1 MTRPGFSTGE
11 SSKGNEMASLVQD
24 ILDMS
29 SFRLL
34 IKELDLG
41 LVDKIFVTTDGVV
54 AEIPREAIH
63 YAHTPQG
70 EYVLFGDFCSIGEH
84 EIDLMLTDRSEE
96 DTSELQSLMSNSY
109 LHTISLHGALPIWV
123 NPQREIKW
131 PVSFK
136 LSSTCRAFGC
146 SSKNSTSASS
156 IRFS

>member
-11 SSKGNEMASLVQD
+11 SAKGNEMASLVQD

-41 LVDKIFVTTDGVV
+41 LVDKIFVTTDGVA

-70 EYVLFGDFCSIGEH
+70 AHVLFGDFCSIGEH
-84 EIDLMLTDRSEE
+84 AIDLMLTAEATDTATNHTCQAE
-96 DTSELQSLMSNSY
+96 DIMIETNSK
-109 LHTISLHGALPIWV
+109 GR
-123 NPQREIKW
+123 RE
-131 PVSFK
+131 
-136 LSSTCRAFGC
+136 C
-146 SSKNSTSASS
+146 
-156 IRFS
+156 

>member
-63 YAHTPQG
+63 YANTPQG
-70 EYVLFGDFCSIGEH
+70 
-84 EIDLMLTDRSEE
+84 RSEE
-96 DTSELQSLMSNSY
+96 HTSELQSLMRISY
-109 LHTISLHGALPIWV
+109 AVFCLKKKH
-123 NPQREIKW
+123 K
-131 PVSFK
+131 K
-136 LSSTCRAFGC
+136 
-146 SSKNSTSASS
+146 
-156 IRFS
+156 

>member
-63 YAHTPQG
+63 YA
-70 EYVLFGDFCSIGEH
+70 
-84 EIDLMLTDRSEE
+84 RSEE
-96 DTSELQSLMSNSY
+96 RRVGKEC
-109 LHTISLHGALPIWV
+109 V
-123 NPQREIKW
+123 
-131 PVSFK
+131 
-136 LSSTCRAFGC
+136 STCR
-146 SSKNSTSASS
+146 SRWSPYHKKKKKKS
-156 IRFS
+156 IYKIRKKQN

>member
-1 MTRPGFSTGE
+1 MSVIFLLKQKTAYELRVSDWSSDVCSSDPFLSNGMTRPGFSTGE

-29 SFRLL
+29 SFRLI

-63 YAHTPQG
+63 YDHTPQG

-84 EIDLMLTDRSEE
+84 ELDLMLT
-96 DTSELQSLMSNSY
+96 
-109 LHTISLHGALPIWV
+109 G
-123 NPQREIKW
+123 
-131 PVSFK
+131 
-136 LSSTCRAFGC
+136 
-146 SSKNSTSASS
+146 
-156 IRFS
+156 

>member
-84 EIDLMLTDRSEE
+84 EIELMLTDEGTDTVTIQTCHRSEE
-96 DTSELQSLMSNSY
+96 HTSELQSLMRNSY
-109 LHTISLHGALPIWV
+109 A
-123 NPQREIKW
+123 
-131 PVSFK
+131 
-136 LSSTCRAFGC
+136 AFGL
-146 SSKNSTSASS
+146 KK
-156 IRFS
+156 

>member
-70 EYVLFGDFCSIGEH
+70 EYVLFGD
-84 EIDLMLTDRSEE
+84 RSEE
-96 DTSELQSLMSNSY
+96 HTSELQSLMRISY
-109 LHTISLHGALPIWV
+109 AVFCLKNTK
-123 NPQREIKW
+123 NIK
-131 PVSFK
+131 SYTK
-136 LSSTCRAFGC
+136 T
-146 SSKNSTSASS
+146 
-156 IRFS
+156 

>member
-1 MTRPGFSTGE
+1 
-11 SSKGNEMASLVQD
+11 
-24 ILDMS
+24 MS

-84 EIDLMLTDRSEE
+84 EIDLMLTDEST
-96 DTSELQSLMSNSY
+96 DTVTIQTCHGPVIMLEHNYHLTAY
-109 LHTISLHGALPIWV
+109 LLPMTFRTDERRV
-123 NPQREIKW
+123 G
-131 PVSFK
+131 
-136 LSSTCRAFGC
+136 T
-146 SSKNSTSASS
+146 
-156 IRFS
+156 